1 MVLDAAGPDE
11 PEAVSG
17 PAPGTGKV
25 FISYRRRETSGHAG
39 RLYDRLAEH
48 FGDERVF
55 MDLRM
60 EPGVDFVEQIDEAV
74 TSCDALLSLIG
85 AQWLDM
91 RDSEGNRR
99 LDDPEDFARLEVEAA
114 LARDV
119 RVIPVLVQD
128 AKMPEPEQLPAS
140 LAPLA
145 RRHAIELSDERWDYD
160 VGRLIEV
167 LDRTLGPGAAT
178 PPPDPAADRAVESRA
193 ARIRRAA
200 AAHPIRVFAAG
211 SAVTLVL
218 CVVVLWLAGVFS
230 GPEFKAS
237 FTGPRAGQ
245 TVPRFL
251 TAGRCRV
258 TVSGSEGRTTVTF
271 SISGPGAGAGSLNVE
286 RDPPWD
292 CSTPPRDA
300 RWDTCFG
307 HGNQPLAS
315 GRHTLS
321 ARVIDGRKRIRDAS
335 VPIVLDNRS
344 CPKRAPS

>member
-1 MVLDAAGPDE
+1 
-11 PEAVSG
+11 VSG

-48 FGDERVF
+48 FGSDRVF

-60 EPGVDFVEQIDEAV
+60 EPGVDFVKQIDEAV

-91 RDSEGNRR
+91 RDSHGRRR
-99 LDDPEDFARLEVEAA
+99 LDDPDDFARLEVEAA
-114 LARDV
+114 LARGDV
-119 RVIPVLVQD
+119 RVIPVLLQD
-128 AKMPEPEQLPAS
+128 AKMPDAEELPES

-167 LDRTLGPGAAT
+167 LDRTLGPGVAE
-178 PPPDPAADRAVESRA
+178 PPVAHDTEQTTLSRT
-193 ARIRRAA
+193 ARIRQAA
-200 AAHPIRVFAAG
+200 AAHPVRVFAAG
-211 SAVTLVL
+211 SAITLLLGVL
-218 CVVVLWLAGVFS
+218 VLWLAGVFS

-237 FTGPRAGQ
+237 FTTPRNGQ
-245 TVPRFL
+245 AVPRFL
-251 TAGRCRV
+251 TAGRCRLA
-258 TVSGSEGRTTVTF
+258 VSGNEGATSVTF
-271 SISGPGAGAGSLNVE
+271 SISGPGPGAGALNTE

-292 CSTPPRDA
+292 CSTPPRNA
-300 RWDTCFG
+300 RWDSCFG

-321 ARVIDGRKRIRDAS
+321 ARVIDGHDRIRDAR
-335 VPIVLDNRS
+335 VAITLDNAA
-344 CPKRAPS
+344 CPKQAPG

>member
-1 MVLDAAGPDE
+1 MSAA
-11 PEAVSG
+11 
-17 PAPGTGKV
+17 APGTGKV

-39 RLYDRLAEH
+39 RLYDRLAAH
-48 FGDERVF
+48 FGADRVF

-60 EPGVDFVEQIDEAV
+60 EPGVDFVKQIDEAV
-74 TSCDALLSLIG
+74 TSCEALLSLIG

-91 RDSEGNRR
+91 RDSHGRRR
-99 LDDPEDFARLEVEAA
+99 LDDPEDFARLEAEAA
-114 LARDV
+114 LARADV

-128 AKMPEPEQLPAS
+128 AKMPAAEELPES

-167 LDRTLGPGAAT
+167 LDRTLGPG
-178 PPPDPAADRAVESRA
+178 VESPVEHDSEKTA
-193 ARIRRAA
+193 GSQGAGIRRAA
-200 AAHPIRVFAAG
+200 AAHPVRVFAAG
-211 SAVTLVL
+211 SAITILLGVL
-218 CVVVLWLAGVFS
+218 VLWLAGVFN

-237 FTGPRAGQ
+237 FTSPRTGQ

-258 TVSGSEGRTTVTF
+258 AVSGNEGATSVTF
-271 SISGPGAGAGSLNVE
+271 SISGPGPGAGALNIE

-300 RWDTCFG
+300 RWDSCFG

-321 ARVIDGRKRIRDAS
+321 ARVIDGQDRIRDAR
-335 VPIVLDNRS
+335 VAIVLDNAA
-344 CPKRAPS
+344 CPKRAPG

>member
-1 MVLDAAGPDE
+1 VNAA
-11 PEAVSG
+11 
-17 PAPGTGKV
+17 APGTGKV

-48 FGDERVF
+48 FGSERVF

-60 EPGVDFVEQIDEAV
+60 EPGVDFVKQIDDAV

-91 RDSEGNRR
+91 RDSHGRRR
-99 LDDPEDFARLEVEAA
+99 LDDPDDFARLEVEAA
-114 LARDV
+114 LARGDV

-128 AKMPEPEQLPAS
+128 AKMPDAEELPES

-167 LDRTLGPGAAT
+167 LDRTLGPGIE
-178 PPPDPAADRAVESRA
+178 PPVQHDTEQTTDSRA
-193 ARIRRAA
+193 AGIRRAA
-200 AAHPIRVFAAG
+200 AAHPVRVFAAG
-211 SAVTLVL
+211 SVITLLLGALVL
-218 CVVVLWLAGVFS
+218 WVAGVFS
-230 GPEFKAS
+230 GPELKAS
-237 FTGPRAGQ
+237 FTSPRNGQ
-245 TVPRFL
+245 AVPRFL
-251 TAGRCRV
+251 TAGRCRLA
-258 TVSGSEGRTTVTF
+258 VSGNEGATSVTF
-271 SISGPGAGAGSLNVE
+271 SISGPGPGAGALNTE

-321 ARVIDGRKRIRDAS
+321 ARVIDGHDRIRDAR
-335 VPIVLDNRS
+335 VAITLDTAA
-344 CPKRAPS
+344 CPKQAPG

>member
-1 MVLDAAGPDE
+1 MT
-11 PEAVSG
+11 G

-48 FGDERVF
+48 FGSDRVF

-60 EPGVDFVEQIDEAV
+60 EPGVDFVKQIDEAV
-74 TSCDALLSLIG
+74 ASCEALLSLIG

-91 RDSEGNRR
+91 RDSHGRRR
-99 LDDPEDFARLEVEAA
+99 LDDPEDFARLEAEAA
-114 LARDV
+114 LARDDV
-119 RVIPVLVQD
+119 RVIPVLLQD
-128 AKMPEPEQLPAS
+128 AKMPDADELPES

-167 LDRTLGPGAAT
+167 LDRTLGPGVAE
-178 PPPDPAADRAVESRA
+178 PPVERDTDQTTLSRT
-193 ARIRRAA
+193 ARIRQAA
-200 AAHPIRVFAAG
+200 AAHPVRVFAAG
-211 SAVTLVL
+211 SALTLL
-218 CVVVLWLAGVFS
+218 LGVVVLWLAGVFS

-237 FTGPRAGQ
+237 FTSPRNGQ
-245 TVPRFL
+245 AVPRFL
-251 TAGRCRV
+251 TAGHCRLA
-258 TVSGSEGRTTVTF
+258 VSGNEGATSVTF
-271 SISGPGAGAGSLNVE
+271 SISGPGPGAGALNTE

-292 CSTPPRDA
+292 CSTPPRNA
-300 RWDTCFG
+300 RWDSCFG

-321 ARVIDGRKRIRDAS
+321 ARVIDGHDRIRDAR
-335 VPIVLDNRS
+335 VAITLDNGA
-344 CPKRAPS
+344 CPKQAPG

>member
-1 MVLDAAGPDE
+1 VT
-11 PEAVSG
+11 G

-48 FGDERVF
+48 FGSDRVF

-60 EPGVDFVEQIDEAV
+60 EPGVDFVKQIDEAV
-74 TSCDALLSLIG
+74 ASCEALLSLIG

-91 RDSEGNRR
+91 RDSHGRRR
-99 LDDPEDFARLEVEAA
+99 LDDPEDFARLEAEAA
-114 LARDV
+114 LARDDV
-119 RVIPVLVQD
+119 RVIPVLLQD
-128 AKMPEPEQLPAS
+128 AKMPDADELPES

-167 LDRTLGPGAAT
+167 LDRTLGPGVAE
-178 PPPDPAADRAVESRA
+178 PPVERDTEQTALSRT
-193 ARIRRAA
+193 ARIRQAA
-200 AAHPIRVFAAG
+200 AAHPVRVFAAG
-211 SAVTLVL
+211 SVLTLL
-218 CVVVLWLAGVFS
+218 LGAVVLWLAGVFS

-237 FTGPRAGQ
+237 FTSPRNGQ
-245 TVPRFL
+245 AVPRFL
-251 TAGRCRV
+251 TAGHCRLA
-258 TVSGSEGRTTVTF
+258 VSGNEGATSVTF
-271 SISGPGAGAGSLNVE
+271 SISGPGPGAGALNTE

-300 RWDTCFG
+300 RWDSCFG

-321 ARVIDGRKRIRDAS
+321 ARVIDGHDRIRDAR
-335 VPIVLDNRS
+335 VAITLDNGA
-344 CPKRAPS
+344 CPKQAPG

>member
-1 MVLDAAGPDE
+1 
-11 PEAVSG
+11 VSG

-48 FGDERVF
+48 FGSDRVF

-60 EPGVDFVEQIDEAV
+60 EPGVDFVKQIDEAV
-74 TSCDALLSLIG
+74 TSCEALLSLIG

-91 RDSEGNRR
+91 RDSHGRRR
-99 LDDPEDFARLEVEAA
+99 LDDPDDFARLEVEAA
-114 LARDV
+114 LARGDV

-128 AKMPEPEQLPAS
+128 ASMPNAEELPES

-167 LDRTLGPGAAT
+167 LDRTLGPGVAEPPVEPAT
-178 PPPDPAADRAVESRA
+178 GETTLSRG
-193 ARIRRAA
+193 ARIRAAA
-200 AAHPIRVFAAG
+200 AAHPVRVFAAG
-211 SAVTLVL
+211 VALTAVLG
-218 CVVVLWLAGVFS
+218 VVALWIAGVFS
-230 GPEFKAS
+230 GPEFKAA
-237 FTGPRAGQ
+237 FTAPRNGQ

-258 TVSGSEGRTTVTF
+258 AVSGNEGATSVTF
-271 SISGPGAGAGSLNVE
+271 SISGPGPGAGALNIE

-300 RWDTCFG
+300 RWDSCFG

-321 ARVIDGRKRIRDAS
+321 ARVIDGQDRIRDAR
-335 VPIVLDNRS
+335 VAIVLDNAA
-344 CPKRAPS
+344 CPKRAPG